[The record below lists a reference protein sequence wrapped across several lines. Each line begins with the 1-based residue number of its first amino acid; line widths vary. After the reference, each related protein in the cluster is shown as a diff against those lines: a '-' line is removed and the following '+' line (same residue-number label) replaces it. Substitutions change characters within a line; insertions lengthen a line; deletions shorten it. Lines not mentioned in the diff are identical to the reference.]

1 MKQVSARAV
10 RDGLRNLGL
19 RPVNRGDGT
28 GHEIWSDRKGRT
40 CRPVL
45 RKRVVAFGVLY
56 SLGLEMQ
63 SKGICTRREFMR
75 MFR

>member
-10 RDGLRNLGL
+10 RDKLRNLGL
-19 RPVNRGDGT
+19 RPATRGDGS
-28 GHEIWSDRKGRT
+28 GHEIWADRRGRT

-45 RKRVVAFGVLY
+45 RKRVVAYGILY
-56 SLGLEMQ
+56 SLGLEME

-75 MFR
+75 LF